1 MENQKIIESI
11 VHGGEL
17 YLETLAIP
25 SHIEK
30 YSDEMCSW
38 IKPKEG
44 VNNGPVGVYKINFEG
59 KTDDQIRQ
67 IFNQYQEKGI
77 PDYWF
82 ITPLSVPRHLREIIK
97 SLEQNVSPNY
107 GMAIPPEQMHHA
119 DWLELKRNSKVP
131 VKKVSSKEDFY
142 TWTEIVNE
150 VCFGSKLIDPD
161 YYYPVCESGKMICFL
176 GYIDDKPVGTSMTLM
191 NENKIGRLE
200 WVSTLPE
207 YRKKG
212 IGTAVCCAGIEQ
224 LINDGACI
232 ITAEEGDSS
241 LHTRLGFKV
250 YY

>member
-11 VHGGEL
+11 VQGGEL

-25 SHIEK
+25 SHMEK
-30 YSDEMCSW
+30 YSDELCSW

-44 VNNGPVGVYKINFEG
+44 VKDGPVGVYKINFED
-59 KTDDQIRQ
+59 KTDDQIRD
-67 IFNQYQEKGI
+67 IFQQYQKKGI

-82 ITPLSVPRHLREIIK
+82 LTPLSVPQHLRELLK
-97 SLEQNVSPNY
+97 GLEQNVSSNY
-107 GMAIPPEQMHHA
+107 GMAIPPENMHNA
-119 DWLELKRNSKVP
+119 NWVELKRNSTVP
-131 VKKVSSKEDFY
+131 VKRVKTKEDFY
-142 TWTEIVNE
+142 VWTQMVND
-150 VCFGSKLIDPD
+150 VIFGYTLIDPD

-176 GYIDDKPVGTSMTLM
+176 GYSGEKPVGTSMTLM

-200 WVSTLPE
+200 WISTLPE

-224 LINDGACI
+224 LINDGVSI
-232 ITAEEGDSS
+232 ITVEEGESS
-241 LHTRLGFKV
+241 LLTRLGFKI